1 MTNLVDHFIPSPFV
15 PSMNSGRAR
24 GVEGLDRVFN
34 HLPLLIKLSIFAVV
48 VAHVD
53 FRINGD
59 AAGPALHHEIHRD
72 ETLQQRY
79 RQLNAGKG
87 TLMVAADADLI
98 FGDDVDEKYQ
108 RALRKIGIDLAM
120 LSNEAGHA

>member
-1 MTNLVDHFIPSPFV
+1 MTNLFDHLSLSVRPFDEL
-15 PSMNSGRAR
+15 RA
-24 GVEGLDRVFN
+24 GSEASKDSTGFSTTC
-34 HLPLLIKLSIFAVV
+34 HLFIKLSIFAVV

-98 FGDDVDEKYQ
+98 
-108 RALRKIGIDLAM
+108 AP
-120 LSNEAGHA
+120 